1 MLSNWENTP
10 AATLLRFLADLML
23 VNLLLLCCS
32 LGMVTIGAALTG
44 MYAVLFKRQREDG
57 SVSVLKTFSVPLP
70 TIFCGQRRW
79 RALSLHCCSLQGWI
93 FPMHSRCP
101 SRGKPCSL

>member
-1 MLSNWENTP
+1 MLSNWQNTP

-32 LGMVTIGAALTG
+32 LGVVTIGAALTG

-57 SVSVLKTFSVPLP
+57 SVSVLKTFFGAFADNFLWATALEGIVAALLLVAGVDFSYALTLP
-70 TIFCGQRRW
+70 
-79 RALSLHCCSLQGWI
+79 
-93 FPMHSRCP
+93 
-101 SRGKPCSL
+101 